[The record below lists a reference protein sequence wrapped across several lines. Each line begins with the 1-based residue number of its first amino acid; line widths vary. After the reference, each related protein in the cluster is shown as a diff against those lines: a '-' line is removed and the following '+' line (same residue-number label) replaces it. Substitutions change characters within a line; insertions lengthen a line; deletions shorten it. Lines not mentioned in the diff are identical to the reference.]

1 MIFNKGSKLIA
12 AILTA
17 ALALSPV
24 FTTPSAASDGQD
36 VETFADSW
44 RYAEG
49 EIVCEEDFEE
59 ETEAQPEGTADS
71 EFDAKATDEADPQSL
86 TDEELEDYNAQ
97 MGSSEEEQ
105 TEEEQLNEEPAG
117 EDEEMISAGEGEP
130 EEIEGEEEFSED
142 EVVLVAKSATAKD
155 KYWNIGGSK
164 RYGYLKGID
173 VSYWQHNINW
183 KKVKSSGIDFA
194 IIRCGYG
201 SNTKSKDDSRFVA
214 NVKGCI
220 SNGIPYGVYLYS
232 YAKTEAGA
240 LDEANHAL
248 RLLANNNFHP
258 DLPVYYDLEDKKVA
272 KASNSTIRKMATVFC
287 NKLTLEGYRAGVY
300 ASLSWWNNKLK
311 GFGTYDKW
319 VAQWNTKC
327 DYSGCSIWQCSSSG
341 TVSGISGRIDAN
353 LTMQPKASMD
363 SFMSGAYTSLAPYV
377 TGVTTKDYTA
387 YVAAA
392 SATGSVT
399 AKMGP
404 GRGYYNSKA
413 TFPDGTKV
421 HVTRGVNGYLEV
433 EPSDENIS
441 AGWIAPGSVVTGAT
455 PRDFVPEEVGEEIR
469 NVLYAYDGS
478 KVTDKWA
485 KVRGKMYYVD
495 ADGVA
500 LTGWQTIGGKDYY
513 LGTDGVAVSNA
524 MVTIDGKQYYL
535 GTNGLITKNSF
546 VKAGGYVYG
555 FGQDGV
561 KLAGK
566 KVWLGYKSYTLDSQ
580 GRAYIYKAKTKKKAK
595 YYAKAGSG
603 KKGTLKKGKKF
614 YVLRTS
620 GKWSQMA
627 NGYWIRTKYT
637 KKTSVYPEVRPSA
650 TVNYKAKL
658 KKKTVSRSGP
668 GKNYIKKKTF
678 KKNKTVTVI
687 GTYGSWSKVSSG
699 QWLPS
704 SKLRK

>member
-1 MIFNKGSKLIA
+1 MIFKRGSKLIA

-17 ALALSPV
+17 VMALSPV
-24 FTTPSAASDGQD
+24 FTTPSMASDGQD

-44 RYAEG
+44 RYSEG

-59 ETEAQPEGTADS
+59 EAEVQPEGPA
-71 EFDAKATDEADPQSL
+71 EPELDAKATAEVDPQTL

-117 EDEEMISAGEGEP
+117 EDGEVMAAGEGEP
-130 EEIEGEEEFSED
+130 EDFEGAEAEAELEFD
-142 EVVLVAKSATAKD
+142 AKSATVKD
-155 KYWNIGGSK
+155 KYWKIGKSY

-173 VSYWQHNINW
+173 VSYWQHNIDW

-201 SNTKSKDDSRFVA
+201 SNTTSKDDSKFVA
-214 NVKGCI
+214 NVRGCI

-240 LDEANHAL
+240 VDEANHAL

-272 KASNSTIRKMATVFC
+272 KASNATIRKMATAFC

-300 ASLSWWNNKLK
+300 ASLSWWNSKLT

-319 VAQWNTKC
+319 VAQWNNKC
-327 DYSGCSIWQCSSSG
+327 DYNGCSIWQCSSSG
-341 TVSGISGRIDAN
+341 TVGGISGRVDAN
-353 LTMQPKASMD
+353 LTMKPKASMD

-377 TGVTTKDYTA
+377 TGVTTKDYVA
-387 YVAAA
+387 YAAAA

-399 AKMGP
+399 TKKGP
-404 GRGYYNSKA
+404 GRGYYNA
-413 TFPDGTKV
+413 QAAFPDGTKV
-421 HVTRGVNGYLEV
+421 HVTRSVNGYLEV
-433 EPSDENIS
+433 EPEDSGLDTSWAASGNI
-441 AGWIAPGSVVTGAT
+441 VDGAT
-455 PRDFVPEEVGEEIR
+455 PRDFIPEEVGDETR

-478 KVTDKWA
+478 KVTNKWA
-485 KVRGKMYYVD
+485 KVRGKVYYVD

-500 LTGWQTIGGKDYY
+500 LTGWQTIGGNEYY

-524 MVTIDGKQYYL
+524 MAAIDGKQYYL

-546 VKAGGYVYG
+546 VKVGGYVYG

-566 KVWLGYKSYTLDSQ
+566 KVWLGYKSYTLDDQ

-627 NGYWIRTKYT
+627 NGYWVKTSLT
-637 KKTSVYPEVRPSA
+637 KKTAVYPEIKPSA
-650 TVNYKAKL
+650 TVSYKAKL

-668 GKNYIKKKTF
+668 GSNYIKKKTF

-704 SKLRK
+704 SRLRK